1 MKRRTAIRNIGLVTG
16 GLLFLPSCN
25 FSPDRVPIVLN
36 KLQISTDEE
45 ILLESIV
52 DTILPET
59 DTPGGVALKVQNF
72 IWIQIDDC
80 ASPKQQETFLAG
92 LRSFNPLV
100 RERYYDD
107 FVSLDLEKRLEIL
120 TSLLQADDTPKSVY
134 DFLNTTKHTSVWGY
148 KNTAY
153 YLTKLMPYQ
162 LVPGAFSY
170 KTITINPNEK
180 ININA

>member
-52 DTILPET
+52 DTIVPET

-72 IWIQIDDC
+72 VWIQIDDC

-107 FVSLDLEKRLEIL
+107 FVSLDLDKRLEIL
-120 TSLLQADDTPKSVY
+120 TSLLQADRSEERRVGK
-134 DFLNTTKHTSVWGY
+134 G
-148 KNTAY
+148 
-153 YLTKLMPYQ
+153 
-162 LVPGAFSY
+162 G
-170 KTITINPNEK
+170 E
-180 ININA
+180 